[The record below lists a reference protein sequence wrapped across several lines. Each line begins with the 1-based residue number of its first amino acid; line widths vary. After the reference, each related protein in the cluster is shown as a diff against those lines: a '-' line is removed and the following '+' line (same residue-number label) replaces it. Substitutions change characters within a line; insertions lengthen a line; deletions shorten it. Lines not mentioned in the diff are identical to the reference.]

1 MRVASILLEARLVW
15 MGRGERCETGE
26 GRGGTGRG
34 RGGGRGRRMGR
45 DPVRHSKPGGGKGG
59 GAWVGIRYDPF
70 EADLIELDARR
81 KSSPPVEGSDDDV
94 IQVRLLIRVR
104 KVRRG
109 GPGRVWKLA
118 YALRPVGEPVD
129 TAVELLPK
137 RPRRRINEGSHQGVF
152 REAIRPM
159 REVIREAIRLMR
171 EVIRD

>member
-1 MRVASILLEARLVW
+1 M
-15 MGRGERCETGE
+15 
-26 GRGGTGRG
+26 
-34 RGGGRGRRMGR
+34 
-45 DPVRHSKPGGGKGG
+45 
-59 GAWVGIRYDPF
+59 
-70 EADLIELDARR
+70 
-81 KSSPPVEGSDDDV
+81 
-94 IQVRLLIRVR
+94 LIRVR

-109 GPGRVWKLA
+109 GPGRVWQLA

-137 RPRRRINEGSHQGVF
+137 RPRRRVNEGSNQGVF

>member
-1 MRVASILLEARLVW
+1 MRR
-15 MGRGERCETGE
+15 GRDGE
-26 GRGGTGRG
+26 GRGG
-34 RGGGRGRRMGR
+34 GGGGE
-45 DPVRHSKPGGGKGG
+45 GG

-109 GPGRVWKLA
+109 GPGRVGKLA

-137 RPRRRINEGSHQGVF
+137 RPRRRVNEGSNQGVF